1 MSGNRFGVLP
11 LTGRGRRMHEFFCKA
26 IAKKK
31 KKKKTTTAA
40 AAAAMAVCALPASSF
55 QICAHASNPACST
68 ATTTN
73 LLNSRIQSK
82 TYFPCTTAGGG
93 AGTSDFRL
101 FSASRSSGNSTSSSS
116 SSSTEKVGKNEEII
130 MEMSSNNLGVAVVEE
145 GNNQL
150 VRSVSACQ
158 GCGKE
163 EKVGGCNGEGRI
175 KGGLGAVPGFGW
187 FPIKAYRPCPSF
199 VEAGGKYRRQGQS
212 LEEVAFGRAGKQD
225 NLDISERLRGDKR

>member
-1 MSGNRFGVLP
+1 
-11 LTGRGRRMHEFFCKA
+11 MHEFFCKA

-31 KKKKTTTAA
+31 TTTTTAAAAA
-40 AAAAMAVCALPASSF
+40 AAAAMAVCALPTSSF
-55 QICAHASNPACST
+55 QIRAHSSNPACST
-68 ATTTN
+68 AATSN

-82 TYFPCTTAGGG
+82 THFPCTTAGGV

-116 SSSTEKVGKNEEII
+116 SSTEKVGKKEEII

-145 GNNQL
+145 GNQL

-187 FPIKAYRPCPSF
+187 FPIKAYRPCPAF

>member
-1 MSGNRFGVLP
+1 MSGNGFVVLP
-11 LTGRGRRMHEFFCKA
+11 STGRGRRMHECFCKA

-31 KKKKTTTAA
+31 KTPAA
-40 AAAAMAVCALPASSF
+40 ASAVAAMAVCALPTSSF
-55 QICAHASNPACST
+55 QIRAHSSNLACAT
-68 ATTTN
+68 AATSN

-82 TYFPCTTAGGG
+82 THFPCTTAGGG

-101 FSASRSSGNSTSSSS
+101 FSASRSSSNSTSSSSSS
-116 SSSTEKVGKNEEII
+116 SSSTEKVGKKEEMI
-130 MEMSSNNLGVAVVEE
+130 MDMSSNNLGVAVVEE
-145 GNNQL
+145 GNQL

-163 EKVGGCNGEGRI
+163 EMVGGCNGEGRI

-187 FPIKAYRPCPSF
+187 FPIKAYRPCPAF
-199 VEAGGKYRRQGQS
+199 VDAGGKYRRQGQS

>member
-1 MSGNRFGVLP
+1 
-11 LTGRGRRMHEFFCKA
+11 
-26 IAKKK
+26 
-31 KKKKTTTAA
+31 
-40 AAAAMAVCALPASSF
+40 
-55 QICAHASNPACST
+55 
-68 ATTTN
+68 
-73 LLNSRIQSK
+73 LNSRIQSK
-82 TYFPCTTAGGG
+82 THFPCTTAGGS

-101 FSASRSSGNSTSSSS
+101 FSASRSSGNSPSSS
-116 SSSTEKVGKNEEII
+116 SSSTEKVGKKEEMI
-130 MEMSSNNLGVAVVEE
+130 MEVSSNNLGVAVVEE
-145 GNNQL
+145 GNQL

-187 FPIKAYRPCPSF
+187 FPIKAYRPCPAF

-225 NLDISERLRGDKR
+225 NLDISERLHGDKR

>member
-1 MSGNRFGVLP
+1 
-11 LTGRGRRMHEFFCKA
+11 
-26 IAKKK
+26 
-31 KKKKTTTAA
+31 
-40 AAAAMAVCALPASSF
+40 MAVCALPTSSL
-55 QICAHASNPACST
+55 QIRAHSSNPACST
-68 ATTTN
+68 AATSN
-73 LLNSRIQSK
+73 LLNSRIQYK
-82 TYFPCTTAGGG
+82 THFPCTTAGGG

-101 FSASRSSGNSTSSSS
+101 YSASSSGNSTSSS
-116 SSSTEKVGKNEEII
+116 TEKVGKKEEII

-145 GNNQL
+145 GNQL

-187 FPIKAYRPCPSF
+187 FPIKAYRPCPAF

-212 LEEVAFGRAGKQD
+212 LEEVAFGRTGKQD